1 MNGEIHKEAA
11 KSHFGVA
18 EEFDKKRESE
28 SDKDKKTAYMVVSA
42 QNYFYCSINAIE
54 YILFKEKKEHSFN
67 HENRFRKVKE
77 YSDIFPPEFVE
88 LYDKVD
94 RDLRNKVAYRG
105 ENSQKFESMKK
116 LANLAIMLLER
127 D

>member
-1 MNGEIHKEAA
+1 MIGEIHKEAA
-11 KSHFGVA
+11 KSHLKVG
-18 EEFDKKRESE
+18 EEFYKKMQEE
-28 SDKDKKTAYMVVSA
+28 SDTNKKTANMIVSA
-42 QNYFYCSINAIE
+42 QNYFYCSVNVIE

-77 YSDIFPPEFVE
+77 YFNIFPSEFAE

-105 ENSQKFESMKK
+105 ENSEKFESLKK
-116 LANLAIMLLER
+116 LAESAIKLL
-127 D
+127 

>member
-1 MNGEIHKEAA
+1 MNGEVHAQAA
-11 KSHFGVA
+11 RSHFEIA
-18 EEFDKKRESE
+18 EEFCKKMLDE

-54 YILFKEKKEHSFN
+54 YILFKEKKGHSFN

-77 YSDIFPPEFVE
+77 YFNIFPSEFVE
-88 LYDKVD
+88 LYDQVD

-105 ENSQKFESMKK
+105 ENSEKFEALKK
-116 LANLAIMLLER
+116 LAHLAIGLI
-127 D
+127 